1 MYLTSASLDLLP
13 DILDHTG
20 ELIGSDMRM
29 GIRQDRGTCPK
40 LAKDI
45 QYLIYRASFLA
56 TGIQLSIRISAG
68 TALTKTII

>member
-20 ELIGSDMRM
+20 ELIRSDMRM
-29 GIRQDRGTCPK
+29 GIRQDRGTGPK

-68 TALTKTII
+68 TALTETII